1 MSRQLLKVAPD
12 GRGAYR
18 TIRAALAAARS
29 GSLISIAPGRYEES
43 LMITEVVTLAAE
55 NGRGSVEVIADSG
68 CAVASIA
75 EAVKITGLV
84 VRGRDGDRPAVDIP
98 AGQLEMADCE
108 VDGSAWV
115 ALVVRGEG
123 ALAMRDCRVTN
134 PGGAGMVITTGQPTV
149 IEDSVIENVGS
160 TGLVIGGEGRPTV
173 RSCTIRDARGNG
185 VLANDRAAGS
195 VVDCEITGIAKPAV
209 VLEADAATVIAR
221 VRVHDVD
228 QDGLLVSSSGRP
240 RVEDC
245 VFEDTGGRGIAL
257 HDGADPQINGV
268 TVTRPATAGIY
279 AWGGARGTMTGCA
292 VHEAGEDAVRVDGRS
307 STVFVD
313 LMVHGGGGVRI
324 GGGSTTEFD
333 RGRVVDTTGAGFT
346 VEAAE
351 PFLRGVSISG
361 ARGHGVHFA
370 DGGRG
375 RVDDV
380 DIEGVGRTGVQAGTG
395 SRPVLS
401 GVRVRAA
408 RDSGVAV
415 AEGAVADLRDCDL
428 AESGGDGIS
437 VQPGGE
443 ITALRSRVHD
453 GGRNGAMVA
462 AGARAELRHCEVF
475 GNSGDGVLVHSSE
488 DVTLDTCS
496 VRDNRRSGLRQTVRS
511 ERVRAEGLV
520 SVDNGS
526 PDAYGESAGTP
537 APPLNPADAGDQRAP
552 GDDGRP
558 PAPDGPL
565 DELRALVGLENVKQ
579 EVTTLVNRNEMA
591 QRRAEMGLP
600 TPPTSRHLVFG
611 GPPGT
616 GKTTV
621 ARLYGRIL
629 ADLGVL
635 RRGHVVEV
643 ARADLVSQYV
653 GGTAIK
659 TTEVFDQARGG
670 VLFIDEAYTLVAQQ
684 DGGVRDFG
692 REAIDTLVKLMEDH
706 RDDVVVI
713 AAGYTEEM
721 ARFLEANP
729 GMASR
734 FSRNVEFPNYTT
746 DELVDIVQ
754 LMCAAS
760 HYELPEDT
768 EEALRGH
775 FDRMTKG
782 ATFGNGRTARKT
794 FEEMVDRQAFRLG
807 SSVPGDPGEMSRLR
821 PEDLGET
828 PDGTDGPDGGAEAGE
843 RLTRLR
849 AELDAMVGL
858 AEVKSTV
865 TDLANLI
872 ETGRQRRRLGLPV
885 PVMSHHLVFA
895 GPPGTGK
902 TTVARL
908 YGELLNALGVLPTPR
923 IVEAARSDLVGRYIG
938 HTAQLTTEVFESARG
953 GVLFIDEAYALTPQG
968 GSGGDFGQEA
978 VDTLVKL
985 MEDHRDEVVVIV
997 AGYSAEMNGFL
1008 ASNPGLASR
1017 FNHQVEFTD
1026 YSDGELVTII
1036 RRMAESNGYAC
1047 VPATVELLH
1056 EHFASVPRTASF
1068 GNARYA
1074 RQTLERMM
1082 TRQAGRLVHLPAA
1095 TREDLTTLVP
1105 EDVPAP
1111 QAV

>member
-1 MSRQLLKVAPD
+1 MSRQILKVAPD
-12 GRGAYR
+12 GKGVYG
-18 TIRAALAAARS
+18 TISAALAAARS
-29 GSLISIAPGRYEES
+29 GALISIAPGRYEES

-55 NGRGSVEVIADSG
+55 NGRGSAEIIADSG

-84 VRGRDGDRPAVDIP
+84 VRGRDSDRPTVDIP
-98 AGQLEMADCE
+98 AGQLELADCE

-134 PGGAGMVITTGQPTV
+134 PGGAGVVITTGQPTV
-149 IEDSVIENVGS
+149 IEDSVIENVES

-195 VVDCEITGIAKPAV
+195 VADSVITGIARPAV
-209 VLEADAATVIAR
+209 VLEGEASTSVVR
-221 VRVHDVD
+221 VRVHDVA
-228 QDGLLVSSSGRP
+228 QDALLVSSGGRP

-245 VFEDTGGRGIAL
+245 VFEAAGGRGIAL
-257 HDGADPQINGV
+257 HDGADPQISGV
-268 TVTRPATAGIY
+268 TVTRAAASGIY
-279 AWGGARGTMTGCA
+279 AWGRARGTLTGCA
-292 VHEAGEDAVRVDGRS
+292 VHEAAEDAVRVDGRS
-307 STVFVD
+307 STVFVG
-313 LMVHGGGGVRI
+313 LRVRGGGGVRI
-324 GGGSTTEFD
+324 AGGSTTEFD
-333 RGRVVDTTGAGFT
+333 RGQVVDTTGAAFT
-346 VEAAE
+346 IEASA

-361 ARGHGVHFA
+361 ARGHGVHFT
-370 DGGRG
+370 DRSQG

-380 DIEGVGRTGVQAGTG
+380 DIEGVGRCGVQAGAG
-395 SRPVLS
+395 AQPKLS
-401 GVRVRAA
+401 NVRVRGA

-415 AEGAVADLRDCDL
+415 ATDAVADLRDCDV

-443 ITALRSRVHD
+443 ITALRTRVR
-453 GGRNGAMVA
+453 GGARNGAMVA
-462 AGARAELRHCEVF
+462 AGARADLRHCEVF
-475 GNSGDGVLVHSSE
+475 GNTGDGVLVHSVE

-496 VRDNRRSGLRQTVRS
+496 VYDNQRAGLRQTVHS

-520 SVDNGS
+520 SVGNGS
-526 PDAYGESAGTP
+526 PDAYGELAGAP
-537 APPLNPADAGDQRAP
+537 APPQNPADAGESPAA

-558 PAPDGPL
+558 EEDGPL
-565 DELRALVGLENVKQ
+565 AELWALVGLENVKH
-579 EVTTLVNRNEMA
+579 EVTTLVSRNEMA

-600 TPPTSRHLVFG
+600 TPTTSRHLVFG

-670 VLFIDEAYTLVAQQ
+670 VLFIDEAYTLVAQET
-684 DGGVRDFG
+684 GGGSGRDFG

-713 AAGYTEEM
+713 AAGYTDEM

-734 FSRNVEFPNYTT
+734 FSRTVEFPNYTS
-746 DELVDIVQ
+746 DALVTIVRR
-754 LMCAAS
+754 LCAAS
-760 HYELPEDT
+760 HYELPPDT

-775 FDRMTKG
+775 FERMPKG
-782 ATFGNGRTARKT
+782 PTFGNGRTARKT

-807 SSVPGDPGEMSRLR
+807 STVPGDPGEMSRLL
-821 PEDLGET
+821 PEDLGSPQE
-828 PDGTDGPDGGAEAGE
+828 GEDGGAEVDE
-843 RLTRLR
+843 RLASLR

-858 AEVKSTV
+858 AQVKSTV

-908 YGELLNALGVLPTPR
+908 YGELLNALGVLPTAQ

-938 HTAQLTTEVFESARG
+938 HTAQLTTEVFERARG

-968 GSGGDFGQEA
+968 DSGGDFGQEA

-997 AGYSAEMNGFL
+997 AGYSAEMRRFL

-1047 VPATVELLH
+1047 VPETVELLH
-1056 EHFASVPRTASF
+1056 EHFAAVPRTASF

-1082 TRQAGRLVHLPAA
+1082 TRQAGRLVHLSAA
-1095 TREDLTTLVP
+1095 TREDLTTLSP

-1111 QAV
+1111 QGV